1 MEGKIIK
8 IISNSFTV
16 LSDKEYVCRAR
27 GKFRNENIVPLVG
40 DNVIFDK
47 DKKIITDIKP
57 RKNFLKRPM
66 VANIDQAVIVVSVKE
81 PDLDLNL
88 LDKLLCIIEYN
99 KIKPIICLTKTDLLD
114 NLDEIKVIKNYYEKI
129 GYQVY
134 FNKEEKIKD
143 IFKNKIT
150 VFAGQSGAGKS
161 TLLNILD
168 NNLNLKT
175 GEISKAL
182 GRGKHTTRHV
192 ELLPILSGWCADTPG
207 FSSLDLGMKKEE
219 IKDNFID
226 FENYKHLCGYR
237 DCMHIKEDDCEIKRQ
252 IGKNIL
258 KTRYD
263 NYLKFVNKDEY
274 EIR

>member
-1 MEGKIIK
+1 MDGKIIK
-8 IISNSFTV
+8 IISNAFTV

-27 GKFRNENIVPLVG
+27 GKFRNENIIPLVG

-47 DKKIITDIKP
+47 DKKLITEIKP
-57 RKNFLKRPM
+57 RKNSLKRPM
-66 VANIDQAVIVVSVKE
+66 IANIDQALIVVSVKD

-88 LDKLLCIIEYN
+88 LDKLICIIEYN
-99 KIKPIICLTKTDLLD
+99 NIKPIICLTKIDLLD
-114 NLDEIKVIKNYYEKI
+114 DLNEINNIKNYYEKI

-134 FNKEEKIKD
+134 FNKDEKLKE

-168 NNLNLKT
+168 DSLNLKT

-182 GRGKHTTRHV
+182 GRGRHTTRHV

-226 FENYKHLCGYR
+226 FEMYRDLCGYR
-237 DCMHIKEDDCEIKRQ
+237 DCMHIKENDCEIKRQ
-252 IGKNIL
+252 VGKNIL
-258 KTRYD
+258 PSRYD
-263 NYLKFVNKDEY
+263 NYLKFVNKGEY
-274 EIR
+274 ENK